1 MTCANY
7 SIKEAFRAARC
18 RHDFRFPE
26 IWQEATMDTSS
37 SPGSETVYWALD
49 GGIHHAKCAQRMV
62 LTQRDPLELH
72 FSCLTCT
79 ESVRLPHSVVTRIP
93 VAT

>member
-1 MTCANY
+1 
-7 SIKEAFRAARC
+7 
-18 RHDFRFPE
+18 
-26 IWQEATMDTSS
+26 MDASVS
-37 SPGSETVYWALD
+37 VGRDAVYWALD

-62 LTQRDPLELH
+62 LTQRDAQELH

-79 ESVRLPHSVVTRIP
+79 ESVRLPHAVVTQIP

>member
-1 MTCANY
+1 
-7 SIKEAFRAARC
+7 
-18 RHDFRFPE
+18 
-26 IWQEATMDTSS
+26 
-37 SPGSETVYWALD
+37 VYWALD

-62 LTQRDPLELH
+62 LTQRDPQELR

-79 ESVRLPHSVVTRIP
+79 ESVRLPHAVLTRIP

>member
-1 MTCANY
+1 
-7 SIKEAFRAARC
+7 
-18 RHDFRFPE
+18 
-26 IWQEATMDTSS
+26 MDTSVS
-37 SPGSETVYWALD
+37 VGIETVYWALD

-62 LTQRDPLELH
+62 LTQRDSRELS

-79 ESVRLPHSVVTRIP
+79 ESVRLALSVLTQIP

>member
-1 MTCANY
+1 
-7 SIKEAFRAARC
+7 
-18 RHDFRFPE
+18 
-26 IWQEATMDTSS
+26 MDTSG
-37 SPGSETVYWALD
+37 PTGSETVYWALD

-62 LTQRDPLELH
+62 LTQRDPQELH

-79 ESVRLPHSVVTRIP
+79 ESVRLPHSALTRIP

>member
-1 MTCANY
+1 
-7 SIKEAFRAARC
+7 
-18 RHDFRFPE
+18 
-26 IWQEATMDTSS
+26 MDPSVS
-37 SPGSETVYWALD
+37 VGRDAVYWALD

-62 LTQRDPLELH
+62 LTQRDPQELR

-79 ESVRLPHSVVTRIP
+79 ESVRLPHSALTRIP